1 MSNKFNPLQN
11 LVDDEDLMVNTVCF
25 WAAVTSI
32 VLAVFSFVVS
42 AGLVTPD
49 VKTVVI
55 IALTFLFGFG
65 LFLTI
70 TALYGFI
77 KNR

>member
-1 MSNKFNPLQN
+1 MSLFNPLKN

-32 VLAVFSFVVS
+32 VFAVFSFVVS

>member
-1 MSNKFNPLQN
+1 MSIFNPLKN

-55 IALTFLFGFG
+55 TALTFLFGFG
-65 LFLTI
+65 LFLPI
-70 TALYGFI
+70 TALYGFF

>member
-1 MSNKFNPLQN
+1 MSIFNPLKN

-32 VLAVFSFVVS
+32 VIAIFSFVVS

-49 VKTVVI
+49 VKTIVI
-55 IALTFLFGFG
+55 VALTFLFGFG